1 MITRMKKLTFLIYH
15 KDYESFLD
23 RIRELG
29 VIHIQERQA
38 GEMNDDLQQSLS
50 QHNQYKD
57 LLKEMSFQFKDKA
70 DEQVYTDMSASEL
83 IDKYNDLVAQV
94 QSLNQRIPAVDKE
107 ISEMNIWGEFSWKD
121 IQKLR
126 EAGYCIQFYNC
137 TEREYQQEWESLCD
151 IVQITKAAGHV
162 YFVTISKE
170 PVTLDVEPVSM
181 PSLSLSELQQKR
193 ASLAEEQASVKAELQ
208 EFCRKYSKTL
218 EHYDQYL
225 QGDIDLIKV
234 RLDGEPQAEGAVM
247 LMEGWIPVDCEQ
259 NVRSALDESSVYYEI
274 RDSVKGD
281 NPPIKLKN
289 NWFVKMYEVLTGMYG
304 MPEYTEFDPTFLIAP
319 FFSIF
324 FAFCVGDAGY
334 GLALIALGFFLKKK
348 LPSMRGMMNLV
359 ISLGIFTTVIGAIFG
374 TFFGFELVKQEF
386 IPQGIRDLMFTGK
399 IAGTSFD
406 KQMLLALVIG
416 IIHIS
421 VALLIKALVS
431 TVRFGFK
438 NSLSEWGWFIV
449 VVGFVTTGTLMFLNV
464 IPKNVSMWAFV
475 IIGGVGAIGI
485 YLLNDLHRNVFV
497 NIGAGLWGTYN
508 MATGLMGDTLSYIRL
523 YALGLAGAML
533 GNVFNIL
540 AGMAGDAAGGGIIG
554 WIVFGLIFVFG
565 HTLNIGMSCLS
576 AFVHPLR
583 LNFVEYFKNSGYDG
597 TGISYSPF
605 TTVENKN
612 K

>member
-1 MITRMKKLTFLIYH
+1 MITKMKKLTFLIYH

-23 RIRELG
+23 EIRELG
-29 VIHIQERQA
+29 VIHIQKRQA
-38 GEMNDDLQQSLS
+38 GAMNDSLEECLR
-50 QHNQYKD
+50 QHNHYKEVM
-57 LLKEMSFQFKDKA
+57 KEMSFQFKGDA
-70 DEQVYTDMSASEL
+70 DEKIYTDLTADNL
-83 IDKYNDLVAQV
+83 IEQYNSLLANLQSVNQKIPVNDKD
-94 QSLNQRIPAVDKE
+94 
-107 ISEMNIWGEFSWKD
+107 ISEMSVWGQFDWSAVEK
-121 IQKLR
+121 IKK
-126 EAGYCIQFYNC
+126 AGWNIQFYDC
-137 TEREYQQEWESLCD
+137 TEREYNPAWEEVCD
-151 IVQITKAAGHV
+151 IVQINKAAGHV
-162 YFVTISKE
+162 YFVAVSKDPIS
-170 PVTLDVEPVSM
+170 LDVEPQNL
-181 PSLSLSELQQKR
+181 PSLNLAQLQDKKLDLMQERDEAQK
-193 ASLAEEQASVKAELQ
+193 ALQ
-208 EFCRKYSKTL
+208 EFCQKYSKTL
-218 EHYDQYL
+218 EHYDKYL

-234 RLDGEPQAEGAVM
+234 RLDGEPQAEGAVL

-259 NVRSALDESSVYYEI
+259 NVRTALDKSSVYYEI
-274 RDSVKGD
+274 RDSIKGD

-334 GLALIALGFFLKKK
+334 GLALIALGFVLKKK
-348 LPSMRGMMNLV
+348 MPSMRGMMNLV

-386 IPQGIRDLMFTGK
+386 IPQGIRDMLFTGK

-464 IPKNVSMWAFV
+464 IPKNVSMWAFI
-475 IIGGVGAIGI
+475 IIGGIGAIGI

-554 WIVFGLIFVFG
+554 WIIFGLIFVFG

-597 TGISYSPF
+597 TGESYNPF
-605 TTVENKN
+605 MTVENKE